1 MCGVAGIVCADAR
14 RPVEEERLL
23 RMARALRH
31 RGPDGFGFARDE
43 GAGFVSARLAIFDLP
58 GGWQPIEATPRGNLI
73 VYNGEVYNHPELR
86 AELARD
92 GTGFSTTTDTEVVL
106 RLLERDGLRAL
117 DRFNGQFA
125 FAWWQPRKRRLVLVR
140 DRFGVRPLHWSQLD
154 DGSIVFASEARA
166 LFASGLVTA
175 APDLQGIDEVFTTW
189 GSRPPRTVFRGVQQ
203 LPPGGLLVWEDGRIV
218 EERTWWTPAPWD
230 QPEEKQELGSLM
242 RDSVSLR
249 LRADVPVGAYL
260 SGGLDSSLISALAQ
274 ETTGGQLRTFSVA
287 FTNELYDERGYQEE
301 VAAALGTSHHVV
313 EAGSGEI
320 AGAFPDVVLHAETPM
335 VRTAPVPLYLLA
347 REVREQGITV
357 VATGEGADELFWGY
371 DLFKE
376 VALRRLH
383 AQDPARAEEL
393 LNRLYPYLGAGAGR
407 RGPAWQQFIL
417 ETGAGDDPLA
427 SHLTRV
433 EATATVKAFY
443 SPDVAAELAA
453 TDPLERLRS
462 DMPAGF
468 GELGDLERASWLE
481 VKTLLEPYLLATQG
495 DRMAMAHGVEGRYPF
510 LDHRVFA
517 ASVGLPPEDKLNGLD
532 DKVALRRLAD
542 QVLPPSIARRPKQP
556 YRAPEVEP
564 FFAEGAPE
572 WIDHLLSPEALERVG
587 MWDPARVEGLLRRC
601 RAGRATGI
609 REGMAFVGI
618 LSTQLWHESFCGE
631 QQTSFEPE
639 DMEPRV
645 RMDRMADRAT
655 EATV

>member
-1 MCGVAGIVCADAR
+1 MCGLAGIVCADAR

-86 AELARD
+86 GELARD
-92 GTGFSTTTDTEVVL
+92 GTSFSTTTDTEVVL

-125 FAWWQPRKRRLVLVR
+125 FAWWQPRERRLVLVR

-154 DGSIVFASEARA
+154 DGTLVFASEARA

-393 LNRLYPYLGAGAGR
+393 LNRLYPYLGGGAGR

-417 ETGAGDDPLA
+417 QTGAGDDPLA

-443 SPDVAAELAA
+443 SPDVAAELPPPIRWSGCAPTCPPASASSVISNARRGSRSRPCWSPTCWPPRA
-453 TDPLERLRS
+453 TAWRWPTASKVATRSSTTGFLPRPSACRPRTSSTASTTRLRS
-462 DMPAGF
+462 AASPTRCCRPRSPAGPSSRTARPRSSPSSPR
-468 GELGDLERASWLE
+468 GRPSGSITCSLRRRSSASGCGTPRGWRACCGAAAPAGLRASARAWRSWGSSRPSCG
-481 VKTLLEPYLLATQG
+481 TS
-495 DRMAMAHGVEGRYPF
+495 RS
-510 LDHRVFA
+510 A
-517 ASVGLPPEDKLNGLD
+517 ASSKQALN
-532 DKVALRRLAD
+532 
-542 QVLPPSIARRPKQP
+542 PKT
-556 YRAPEVEP
+556 
-564 FFAEGAPE
+564 
-572 WIDHLLSPEALERVG
+572 WN
-587 MWDPARVEGLLRRC
+587 
-601 RAGRATGI
+601 
-609 REGMAFVGI
+609 RE
-618 LSTQLWHESFCGE
+618 
-631 QQTSFEPE
+631 
-639 DMEPRV
+639 
-645 RMDRMADRAT
+645 
-655 EATV
+655 